1 MFLSVHYDPQRLT
14 KEGEP
19 RASMEVPFQS
29 IAQEFHHIP
38 PQESHL
44 VFSSLTCALQGR
56 HTPFHSYVPT
66 SGRVPA
72 SEAHDSRQDTLDV
85 AALWKETISSFESCV
100 VEVA

>member
-1 MFLSVHYDPQRLT
+1 VFLSVHYDPQRLT

-19 RASMEVPFQS
+19 RASVEVPFQS
-29 IAQEFHHIP
+29 IALESHHIP

-72 SEAHDSRQDTLDV
+72 SAAHDSQQDTLDV
-85 AALWKETISSFESCV
+85 AAQRKKTISSLESCV
-100 VEVA
+100 EVA